1 MVRGPLKNYF
11 QRARRCLYNRNR
23 SVVIQFG
30 NILFPDTDDSIA
42 RANQPRLCCLV
53 QERRKFGPLGWNI
66 AYEFND
72 SDLET
77 AIATLKMFLEEQPVV
92 PWDALQY
99 VTGMITYGGRVTDDL
114 DRRCMTTILNQYYD
128 ENIFNDEHKMSS
140 SGIYFA
146 PPVGPM
152 DSFVKYIDTLPLT
165 DAPEVFGMNA
175 NADISLQANQTRMIV
190 ETCLSLQPRKK
201 TAAGGKTGDEIVAEL
216 AIEIE
221 NRLPKILDME
231 NAGPTTFIKRGEH
244 MDSLSTVLSQ
254 EMDRYNQILVV
265 MSSSL
270 EELQRAIRGEVLMSD
285 ELDNM
290 YVGFTNNTVPDNWGL
305 VAYPSLKPLASWVE
319 NLIGRV
325 NFMQIWLENGQP
337 KVFELP
343 YFYFPQG
350 FTTGCLQNHARKYQ
364 LPIDELQFKYKVR
377 MEEGLADVS
386 EENMPADGVLVG
398 GLFLD
403 GARWDRELQCLQ
415 ESHKGQL
422 YDNMPVIH
430 FVPHIDLSK
439 KAIWEYD
446 NSDGAVYPCPTY
458 KTSTRSGA
466 LSTTGMSTNYIAPID
481 LPTPAGK
488 PPSFWICQGIAMLCA
503 LND

>member
-1 MVRGPLKNYF
+1 
-11 QRARRCLYNRNR
+11 
-23 SVVIQFG
+23 
-30 NILFPDTDDSIA
+30 
-42 RANQPRLCCLV
+42 
-53 QERRKFGPLGWNI
+53 
-66 AYEFND
+66 
-72 SDLET
+72 
-77 AIATLKMFLEEQPVV
+77 
-92 PWDALQY
+92 
-99 VTGMITYGGRVTDDL
+99 
-114 DRRCMTTILNQYYD
+114 
-128 ENIFNDEHKMSS
+128 
-140 SGIYFA
+140 
-146 PPVGPM
+146 
-152 DSFVKYIDTLPLT
+152 
-165 DAPEVFGMNA
+165 
-175 NADISLQANQTRMIV
+175 
-190 ETCLSLQPRKK
+190 
-201 TAAGGKTGDEIVAEL
+201 
-216 AIEIE
+216 
-221 NRLPKILDME
+221 
-231 NAGPTTFIKRGEH
+231 